1 MITGL
6 DKSRITNRK
15 SPPLGIAGDRLF
27 QRLWPNTSG
36 NQLRKPEFA
45 GKFADG
51 YSWTRKGVSTAA
63 TFNIL
68 DSDDRVT
75 GTMGLWQG
83 GDFEDV
89 GDEPIVR
96 HFMVV
101 AENGFA
107 KNYTSVGDTDVPVNV
122 QYELDLLMIKWDTP
136 DIASRAGVFSMME
149 EDWMKLDLEWRL
161 ITLH

>member
-1 MITGL
+1 VETSYASL
-6 DKSRITNRK
+6 RIQK
-15 SPPLGIAGDRLF
+15 
-27 QRLWPNTSG
+27 
-36 NQLRKPEFA
+36 FA

-51 YSWTRKGVSTAA
+51 YSWTCKGVSTAA

-68 DSDDRVT
+68 DSDDRVM
-75 GTMGLWQG
+75 GRMGLWQG

-101 AENGFA
+101 GENGFA
-107 KNYTSVGDTDVPVNV
+107 KNHTSVGDTNVPVNV
-122 QYELDLLMIKWDTP
+122 QYELDLLMIEWDTP
-136 DIASRAGVFSMME
+136 DVASRAGVFSMME
-149 EDWMKLDLEWRL
+149 EGWMKLDLEWKL